1 MSSVETHS
9 LFTTIEKVKE
19 EKLCIELKNSVNMCM
34 E

>member
-9 LFTTIEKVKE
+9 LFTTMEKVKE
-19 EKLCIELKNSVNMCM
+19 EKLCIELKNSVYICK